1 MRCQPKDA
9 PNSPMKLLLTTLSTL
24 ALLAPA
30 RTTPNEPAPTPKVVA
45 TGAVKGKATFSGEA
59 PKRRKVDMG
68 SDPACHAL
76 HKDEPLRDESMLVGE
91 KGELGNVFVWISK
104 GLEGQKFEAPKEPAV
119 LDQKGC
125 TYTPHVLGMQVGQK
139 LVVRNSDPVT
149 HNVHS
154 FAKKN
159 KAFNSS
165 QQAGGKEI
173 EQTFEKE
180 EVLMQI
186 KCDIHGWMSTY
197 IGVVEH
203 PFFAVTKADGTFEI
217 PNLPVGEYTLSAK
230 HEVLG
235 LQKTQIKVVEGGAIE
250 TAFTFA
256 EQ

>member
-1 MRCQPKDA
+1 
-9 PNSPMKLLLTTLSTL
+9 MKLLLATLSSL
-24 ALLAPA
+24 ALLSAPGSS
-30 RTTPNEPAPTPKVVA
+30 NEPTPAKPAV
-45 TGAVKGKATFSGEA
+45 GQVKGKALFTGEA

-76 HKDEPLRDESMLVGE
+76 HKDEPLRDESMLIGE

-104 GLEGQKFEAPKEPAV
+104 GLEGQKFEPPKEPAE

-125 TYTPHVLGMQVGQK
+125 TYVPHVLGLQVGQK
-139 LVVRNSDPVT
+139 LHIKNADPVT

-165 QQAGGKEI
+165 QQSGGKDI
-173 EQTFEKE
+173 EQTFDKE

-197 IGVVEH
+197 VGVVEH
-203 PFFAVTKADGTFEI
+203 PFFAVTKADGSFEI

-230 HEVLG
+230 HEALG
-235 LQKTQIKVVEGGAIE
+235 LQKTQIKVTEGGTFE
-250 TAFTFA
+250 TSFSFA

>member
-1 MRCQPKDA
+1 
-9 PNSPMKLLLTTLSTL
+9 MKLLLTTLSTL
-24 ALLAPA
+24 ALLAPS
-30 RTTPNEPAPTPKVVA
+30 RPNSNEPAPAPKAVA
-45 TGAVKGKATFSGEA
+45 TGAVKGKALFSGEA

-68 SDPACHAL
+68 SDPSCHAL

-125 TYTPHVLGMQVGQK
+125 CYSPHVLGVQVGQK
-139 LVVRNSDPVT
+139 LLIKNSDPVT

-159 KAFNSS
+159 KAFNMT
-165 QQAGGKEI
+165 QQSGGKDI
-173 EQTFEKE
+173 EQVFQKE

-197 IGVVEH
+197 VGVVEH
-203 PFFAVTKADGTFEI
+203 PFFAVTRTDGTFEI

-230 HEVLG
+230 HEALG
-235 LQKTQIKVVEGGAIE
+235 LQKTEIKVVEGGAIE
-250 TAFTFA
+250 TSFTFA